1 LYVRSGDDD
10 LGVDKLLVEL
20 GVLALLVRG
29 GHESVTLVLE
39 PLADAEL
46 VLSGTK
52 HFGDLEEGATRRMLA
67 MVLVEM
73 LPKMAI

>member
-1 LYVRSGDDD
+1 MYVRSSDDD

-29 GHESVTLVLE
+29 GHKSMTLVLE